1 MGQVTS
7 SMNNSEMIITISI
20 FFFLEKKIFTD
31 PFWSVP
37 FFSFFAHFFPPLVLF
52 VWALF
57 LVGIISRHDSRE
69 RKIYIDIGTP
79 MNYAKTSST
88 LKRQSWI
95 EGGEK
100 TYTVSR
106 PCSIS
111 VLDTQKTN
119 VLKNTD
125 IFDVFIYLFFVV
137 FQWLFDDSFHV
148 EIMIF
153 TSQ

>member
-20 FFFLEKKIFTD
+20 FFFLEKKNIHRSFLERSLFLHIF
-31 PFWSVP
+31 FLL
-37 FFSFFAHFFPPLVLF
+37 LVLF

-57 LVGIISRHDSRE
+57 LVGIISKHDSRE

-95 EGGEK
+95 EWGEK